1 MSYDDNNYN
10 HDYDENN
17 EDEPFEEDLLTG
29 TGDDAGFDLQ
39 QPAASNVQ
47 TTPIL
52 LTTGSSSSS
61 APLAPPSNNINGASN
76 YISAVPSI
84 PVVDDTAEQ
93 DAGIVA
99 YRRNAENS
107 PEVLLLAASGSKSAA
122 KKKVYI

>member
-29 TGDDAGFDLQ
+29 TGDNDAGFDLQ
-39 QPAASNVQ
+39 QPAASNNVQ

-93 DAGIVA
+93 DAGIVT

-107 PEVLLLAASGSKSAA
+107 PE
-122 KKKVYI
+122 